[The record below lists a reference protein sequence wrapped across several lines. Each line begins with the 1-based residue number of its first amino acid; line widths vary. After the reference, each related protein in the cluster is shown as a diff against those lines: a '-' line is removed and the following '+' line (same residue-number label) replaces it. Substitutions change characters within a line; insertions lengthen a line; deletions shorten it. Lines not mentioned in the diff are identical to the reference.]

1 MKKEDKN
8 KNDNNDKKN
17 KKNKKDALIYIIGTQ
32 ILTSINNVGVFI
44 QYGITEKFFFIILLY
59 WVEKHKIDCNID
71 EVNEQPTIQGKKP
84 SIYFV
89 SATYI
94 PTPSLESY
102 IVALP
107 ITEEEFIFFLGIA
120 LAFNQIVEEP
130 EQVVEPERRL

>member
-44 QYGITEKFFFIILLY
+44 QYGITEKLFFIILLY
-59 WVEKHKIDCNID
+59 WVEKHKFDCNID
-71 EVNEQPTIQGKKP
+71 EVNEELTIQGKKP
-84 SIYFV
+84 SIYFA

-130 EQVVEPERRL
+130 EQVVEPERI